1 MISVDEARQIILDSI
16 PENNNIETTGFS
28 DCHGRILAEDILSGL
43 NVPQIDNSA
52 MDGYSVI
59 SSDTGGATPEKP
71 VILKIAGEVQAGGTN
86 PAGPLKKGYAIRIM
100 TGAHIP
106 QDADAVIP
114 FEDTEESADHVKIF
128 KLVQKS
134 ENIRFTGEDI
144 TSGERILL
152 KGTCIESAHI
162 GLIASIN
169 RTEISVFK
177 KPEVSIISTGDEI
190 VEPGSTEIYGKTV
203 NSNSYV
209 LINEVKQAGGNPTY
223 FGIARDR
230 IDDIKKL
237 IETSLSGDIV
247 ICTGGVSMGRYDFTP
262 EVLKSLG
269 ADIIVHSVAIKPGKP
284 LLFARLKN
292 KFFFGLPGNPVSVM
306 VSYIEFVLPAL
317 LKMSGAINH
326 EKPVV
331 KAVLKESI
339 RKQPGRRHFIRGIF
353 TITEGIFNVVTTGN
367 QRSDIMNSM
376 AAANCLIIIPE
387 DVSIVEK
394 DSIVDIQLIKH
405 REINVTG

>member
-1 MISVDEARQIILDSI
+1 MISVDEARHIILNSI
-16 PENNNIETTGFS
+16 PENNNIETTGFC
-28 DCHGRILAEDILSGL
+28 DCHGRILARDIVSDL
-43 NVPQIDNSA
+43 NVPQLDNSA

-59 SSDTGGATPEKP
+59 SSETGDAAPEKP
-71 VILKIAGEVQAGGTN
+71 VFLKIAGEIQAGGAN
-86 PAGPLKKGYAIRIM
+86 SAEPLQKGCAIRIM

-106 QDADAVIP
+106 RGADAVIP

-128 KLVQKS
+128 KPVKKS
-134 ENIRFTGEDI
+134 ENIRFAGEDI
-144 TSGERILL
+144 TAGERILL
-152 KGTCIESAHI
+152 KGTRIESAHI

-169 RTEISVFK
+169 LTEISVFK

-190 VEPGSTEIYGKTV
+190 VEPGSTDVFGKTV

-209 LINEVKQAGGNPTY
+209 LINEVRQAGGNPTY

-230 IDDIKKL
+230 FDDIKKR
-237 IETSLSGDIV
+237 IEAALSGDIV

-262 EVLKSLG
+262 DVLKSLG
-269 ADIIVHSVAIKPGKP
+269 AEIIVHKVAIKPGKP
-284 LLFARLKN
+284 VLFGRIKN
-292 KFFFGLPGNPVSVM
+292 KLFFGLPGNPVSVM
-306 VSYIEFVLPAL
+306 VSFIEFVLPAL

-331 KAVLKESI
+331 KAVLKEPI
-339 RKQPGRRHFIRGIF
+339 RKQLGRRHFIRGIF
-353 TITEGIFNVVTTGN
+353 TINNGIFNVVTTGN

-387 DVSIVEK
+387 DVSIAEK
-394 DSIVDIQLIKH
+394 DSIVDIQLIRH
-405 REINVTG
+405 GEINVTG